1 MCGVGRGLETSLS
14 ETSSELG
21 QVNGVVGML
30 VDKQESCPHK
40 HNYSIEP
47 KMALCKGHDI
57 LEPKIGDLN
66 LGRFRRISV
75 KIQHFTSNL
84 NLIIKY
90 QSYIL
95 YYVVVARYA

>member
-1 MCGVGRGLETSLS
+1 MCSVGRGLETSLS

-30 VDKQESCPHK
+30 VDKRESCPHK

-66 LGRFRRISV
+66 LGRFRRIGL
-75 KIQHFTSNL
+75 KFNTLHPT
-84 NLIIKY
+84 
-90 QSYIL
+90 
-95 YYVVVARYA
+95 